1 MLNNSETLS
10 LPQFLAAQRAVE
22 DAAIAFKV
30 SQALALGHMAV
41 QIFSGHQIAQ
51 AAAEVCDGE
60 APFDRRSKASEN
72 LIKRWKPYPFAP
84 EAQKALRYA
93 GAQRRAEL
101 RDDLILNLLSVA
113 AESARNPKRWRIGRS
128 WIKDENGALA
138 KLSLLDLEARDW
150 IRALR
155 TLTIKQYEKTC
166 PPGWSVTLCSSQTE
180 RLRWLFCCV
189 FDFGRALWI
198 ARRMDWG
205 KGDSDAFAPGTRA
218 F

>member
-30 SQALALGHMAV
+30 SQALALV
-41 QIFSGHQIAQ
+41 
-51 AAAEVCDGE
+51 
-60 APFDRRSKASEN
+60 
-72 LIKRWKPYPFAP
+72 
-84 EAQKALRYA
+84 QKALRYA

-101 RDDLILNLLSVA
+101 RDDLILDLLSVA

-150 IRALR
+150 IR
-155 TLTIKQYEKTC
+155 
-166 PPGWSVTLCSSQTE
+166 
-180 RLRWLFCCV
+180 
-189 FDFGRALWI
+189 
-198 ARRMDWG
+198 
-205 KGDSDAFAPGTRA
+205 
-218 F
+218 